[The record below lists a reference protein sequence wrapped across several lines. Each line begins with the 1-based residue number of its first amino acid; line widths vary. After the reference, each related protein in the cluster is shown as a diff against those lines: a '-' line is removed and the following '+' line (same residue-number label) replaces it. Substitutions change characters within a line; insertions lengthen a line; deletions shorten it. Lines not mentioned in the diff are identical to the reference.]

1 MVKRDSNSFIRHITK
16 YEWFNHT
23 LNGVTKTAD
32 GKTVVWNLL
41 PILYHQI
48 CVLYSLC
55 IVMILKC
62 NKLIVYNLLGFSDC
76 SVVKNAPVNGGDM
89 GFIPQLGR
97 SPGEGNGN
105 PLQYSCLGNL
115 IDRRTLW
122 ATVHWIAR
130 VRKWLSD

>member
-16 YEWFNHT
+16 YEWFNYT

-62 NKLIVYNLLGFSDC
+62 NQLIVYNLLGLLWLLSGKECSCQWRRYWFYPSVGKIPWRREWQPTPVFLPGKSHWQKNLVGYCSLDC
-76 SVVKNAPVNGGDM
+76 KSQKM
-89 GFIPQLGR
+89 
-97 SPGEGNGN
+97 
-105 PLQYSCLGNL
+105 
-115 IDRRTLW
+115 T
-122 ATVHWIAR
+122 
-130 VRKWLSD
+130 